1 MCAYGALPTETPSCQ
16 SSDRARHRQELAIA
30 RHDVCDARQVY
41 AETGYDGEKA
51 RRAVAGILLLSKGL
65 TLGGLKIRDL
75 VGEGRP

>member
-1 MCAYGALPTETPSCQ
+1 
-16 SSDRARHRQELAIA
+16 
-30 RHDVCDARQVY
+30 VCDARQVY